1 MKRITTYLTTPLFLS
16 LALCFFTGCSGGSEK
31 TPAKVSDETTTTPA
45 PADTQTAAV
54 IQDTTAAPPPPTEE
68 PSPAPNTGSGGLAPH
83 EADEERLSVILDLIA
98 QDLEAQQLEYR
109 SDLGQ
114 DCSGIYHKI
123 KDMVQRKMKE
133 LGDKSKYT
141 YPSFSPDR
149 NTREIAH
156 WYHRHNNLHIVQDG
170 LADRNLIRP
179 GSVMFF
185 GRTDESY
192 SNLTIDMLTNPGV
205 FRHDAA
211 TGKGKIYHVA
221 TVTKVE
227 RDEEGNVVQYTIMH
241 GRNSKHTAS
250 RTGGNWE
257 TCCETGKMHQK
268 FPFGN
273 HNQQWVA
280 VANIETAVE

>member
-1 MKRITTYLTTPLFLS
+1 MTTPLFLS

-31 TPAKVSDETTTTPA
+31 TPAKVSDETTTTTA

-83 EADEERLSVILDLIA
+83 EADEERLSVILDLIS

-133 LGDKSKYT
+133 LGDKSKYHYPT
-141 YPSFSPDR
+141 YAEDR
-149 NTREIAH
+149 DSRAVAK
-156 WYHRHNNLHIVQDG
+156 WYHNNNNLYIVQDAK
-170 LADRNLIRP
+170 ADGNKIRP
-179 GSVMFF
+179 GTVMFY
-185 GRTDESY
+185 GQTDKQY
-192 SNLTIDMLTNPGV
+192 SNPSIDELTTRGV
-205 FRHDAA
+205 GIMHIA
-211 TGKGKIYHVA
+211 V
-221 TVTKVE
+221 VTKVE
-227 RDEEGNVVQYTIMH
+227 KDDAGNVTKYTIMH
-241 GRNSKHTAS
+241 GRNTKYTAS
-250 RTGGNWE
+250 RTGGNCDCGGS
-257 TCCETGKMHQK
+257 TAKQHVK

-273 HNQQWVA
+273 WNQPWVA
-280 VANIETAVE
+280 MANIETPL

>member
-83 EADEERLSVILDLIA
+83 EADEERLSVILDLIS

-133 LGDKSKYT
+133 LGDKSKYHYPT
-141 YPSFSPDR
+141 YAEDR
-149 NTREIAH
+149 DSRAVAK
-156 WYHRHNNLHIVQDG
+156 WYHNNNNLYIVRDAKADG
-170 LADRNLIRP
+170 NKIRP
-179 GSVMFF
+179 GTVMFY
-185 GRTDESY
+185 GQTDKQY
-192 SNLTIDMLTNPGV
+192 SNPSIDELTTRGV
-205 FRHDAA
+205 GIMHIA
-211 TGKGKIYHVA
+211 V
-221 TVTKVE
+221 VTKVE
-227 RDEEGNVVQYTIMH
+227 KDDAGNVTKYTIMH
-241 GRNSKHTAS
+241 GRNTKYTAS
-250 RTGGNWE
+250 RTGGNCDCGGS
-257 TCCETGKMHQK
+257 TAKQHAK

-273 HNQQWVA
+273 WNQPWVA
-280 VANIETAVE
+280 MANIETPL

>member
-83 EADEERLSVILDLIA
+83 EADEERLSVILDLLS

-114 DCSGIYHKI
+114 DCSGIYHKV

-133 LGDKSKYT
+133 LGDKSKYHYPT
-141 YPSFSPDR
+141 YAEDR
-149 NTREIAH
+149 DSRAVAK
-156 WYHRHNNLHIVQDG
+156 WYHNNNNLYIVQDAK
-170 LADRNLIRP
+170 ADGNKIRP
-179 GSVMFF
+179 GTVMFY
-185 GRTDESY
+185 GQTDKQY
-192 SNLTIDMLTNPGV
+192 SNPSIDELTTRGV
-205 FRHDAA
+205 GIMHIA
-211 TGKGKIYHVA
+211 V
-221 TVTKVE
+221 VTKVE
-227 RDEEGNVVQYTIMH
+227 KDDAGNVTKYTIMH
-241 GRNSKHTAS
+241 GRNTKYTAS
-250 RTGGNWE
+250 RTGGNCDCGGS
-257 TCCETGKMHQK
+257 TAKQHAK

-273 HNQQWVA
+273 WNQPWVA
-280 VANIETAVE
+280 MANIETPL

>member
-1 MKRITTYLTTPLFLS
+1 MTTPLFLS

-133 LGDKSKYT
+133 LGDKSKYHYPT
-141 YPSFSPDR
+141 YAEDR
-149 NTREIAH
+149 DSRAVAK
-156 WYHRHNNLHIVQDG
+156 WYHNNNNLYIVQDAK
-170 LADRNLIRP
+170 ADGNKIRP
-179 GSVMFF
+179 GTVMFY
-185 GRTDESY
+185 GQTDKQY
-192 SNLTIDMLTNPGV
+192 SNPSIDELTTRGV
-205 FRHDAA
+205 GIMHIA
-211 TGKGKIYHVA
+211 V
-221 TVTKVE
+221 VTKVE
-227 RDEEGNVVQYTIMH
+227 KDDAGNVTKYTIMH
-241 GRNSKHTAS
+241 GRNTKYTAS
-250 RTGGNWE
+250 RTGGNCDCGGS
-257 TCCETGKMHQK
+257 TAKQHAK

-273 HNQQWVA
+273 WNQPWVA
-280 VANIETAVE
+280 MANIETPL

>member
-83 EADEERLSVILDLIA
+83 EADEERLSVILDLIS

-133 LGDKSKYT
+133 LGDKSKYHYPT
-141 YPSFSPDR
+141 YAEDR
-149 NTREIAH
+149 DSRAVAK
-156 WYHRHNNLHIVQDG
+156 WYHNNNNLYIVQDAK
-170 LADRNLIRP
+170 ADGNKIRP
-179 GSVMFF
+179 GTVMFY
-185 GRTDESY
+185 GQTDKQY
-192 SNLTIDMLTNPGV
+192 SNPSIDELTTRGV
-205 FRHDAA
+205 GIMHIA
-211 TGKGKIYHVA
+211 V
-221 TVTKVE
+221 VTKVE
-227 RDEEGNVVQYTIMH
+227 KDDAGNVTKYTIMH
-241 GRNSKHTAS
+241 GRNTKYTAS
-250 RTGGNWE
+250 RTGGNCDCGGS
-257 TCCETGKMHQK
+257 TAKQHAK

-273 HNQQWVA
+273 WNQPWVA
-280 VANIETAVE
+280 MANIETPL

>member
-114 DCSGIYHKI
+114 DCSGIYHKV

-133 LGDKSKYT
+133 LGDKSKYHYPT
-141 YPSFSPDR
+141 YAEDR
-149 NTREIAH
+149 DSRAVAK
-156 WYHRHNNLHIVQDG
+156 WYHNNNNLYIVQDAK
-170 LADRNLIRP
+170 ADGNKIRP
-179 GSVMFF
+179 GTVMFY
-185 GRTDESY
+185 GQTDKQY
-192 SNLTIDMLTNPGV
+192 SNPSIDELTTRGV
-205 FRHDAA
+205 GIMHIA
-211 TGKGKIYHVA
+211 V
-221 TVTKVE
+221 VTKVE
-227 RDEEGNVVQYTIMH
+227 KDDAGNVTKYTIMH
-241 GRNSKHTAS
+241 GRNTKYTAS
-250 RTGGNWE
+250 RTGGNCDCGGS
-257 TCCETGKMHQK
+257 TAKQHVK

-273 HNQQWVA
+273 WNQAWVA
-280 VANIETAVE
+280 MANIETPL